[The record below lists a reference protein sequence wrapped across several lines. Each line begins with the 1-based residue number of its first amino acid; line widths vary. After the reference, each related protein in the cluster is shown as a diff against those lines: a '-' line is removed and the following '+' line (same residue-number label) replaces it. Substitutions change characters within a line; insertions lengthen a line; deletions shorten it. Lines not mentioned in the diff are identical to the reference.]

1 MKTSADVGERCVQ
14 SFSQQEARFR
24 RRSSFK
30 IRDSGLTADASNVLK
45 TIRSILSTSNGN
57 GANPIPWF
65 NANDTAIAGAM
76 ASGSPGA
83 GSPAVRALECLAS
96 ADGAIAS
103 GVWESTAGKH
113 QFQFD
118 FDEILYFIEG
128 EVNVT
133 AGGKTYTFRA
143 GDVAFV
149 PAGVQMTWEVPKY
162 VRKIWT
168 HRYPRL
174 ALLRRA
180 LRKLRQVA
188 FGAPLGRENRSGSEN
203 LSPDC

>member
-1 MKTSADVGERCVQ
+1 MKTHADVGERCVQ
-14 SFSQQEARFR
+14 SFSQKEARFR
-24 RRSSFK
+24 TRPSIK
-30 IRDSGLTADASNVLK
+30 IRDSGLIVGASNVLK
-45 TIRSILSTSNGN
+45 TIRRILSTSNGT
-57 GANPIPWF
+57 GGNPIPWF
-65 NANDTAIAGAM
+65 NANDGVIAS
-76 ASGSPGA
+76 ASA
-83 GSPAVRALECLAS
+83 GDSSIDGTPTVRALECLAS
-96 ADGAIAS
+96 SDGCIAS

-118 FDEILYFIEG
+118 FDEVLYFIEG
-128 EVNVT
+128 EVDVT

-149 PAGVQMTWEVPKY
+149 PAGLQMTWNVPKY

-180 LRKLRQVA
+180 FRKLRQVA
-188 FGAPLGRENRSGSEN
+188 LGAPLSREGR
-203 LSPDC
+203 PATT

>member
-1 MKTSADVGERCVQ
+1 M
-14 SFSQQEARFR
+14 
-24 RRSSFK
+24 
-30 IRDSGLTADASNVLK
+30 DSGLTTVASNVLK
-45 TIRSILSTSNGN
+45 TIRSILSTTN
-57 GANPIPWF
+57 GAGASSIPWF
-65 NANDTAIAGAM
+65 NANDSSIASIVTSG
-76 ASGSPGA
+76 ASGSGNPV
-83 GSPAVRALECLAS
+83 VRALECLAS
-96 ADGAIAS
+96 TDGCIAS

-113 QFQFD
+113 EFQFD

-128 EVNVT
+128 EVHVT

-149 PAGVQMTWEVPKY
+149 PAGVQMAWDVPRY

-174 ALLRRA
+174 LLLRRA

-188 FGAPLGRENRSGSEN
+188 LRVPTSPAESGEVA
-203 LSPDC
+203 